1 MHFINVSVVC
11 TFFEALALFSRLVD
25 SARNRG
31 KQEKSSKSRCLL
43 CSTLKPLISN
53 MIGTLAL
60 SEPLFYVLVSCNQ
73 TAFFSLMIG
82 RENLFFPSDHQ
93 RKKSGLVTR
102 DYLCTGITIMSCVS
116 PTRGSD
122 NERFWV
128 SCRLKGFMQ
137 FVFICSIF

>member
-60 SEPLFYVLVSCNQ
+60 SEPLFCVLVLQ
-73 TAFFSLMIG
+73 
-82 RENLFFPSDHQ
+82 
-93 RKKSGLVTR
+93 
-102 DYLCTGITIMSCVS
+102 LCRVCLLLGDLITK
-116 PTRGSD
+116 D
-122 NERFWV
+122 F
-128 SCRLKGFMQ
+128 GFLAD
-137 FVFICSIF
+137 